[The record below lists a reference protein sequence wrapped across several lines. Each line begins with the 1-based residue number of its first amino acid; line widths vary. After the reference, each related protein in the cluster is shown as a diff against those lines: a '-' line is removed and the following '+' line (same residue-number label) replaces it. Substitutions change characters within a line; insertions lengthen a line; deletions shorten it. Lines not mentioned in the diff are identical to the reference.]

1 MVIRPRRISHSIRRC
16 FGTGRPS
23 YGPPVYPLLYLTCEA
38 SVVERKKMKRILWFA
53 FLVLVLLRINAAAQ
67 VTAIKAGKLIVP
79 ETGAALNNQII
90 LVEGA
95 KIKAVGGDVQI
106 PPGAAVIDLSRS
118 TVLPG
123 LFDCHAH
130 MAFLINQRGR
140 ERGSLFFYDLT
151 HTSAE
156 RAIHAVVNSRHMLEA
171 GFTTI
176 RDIGNDGNY
185 IATDLRRAIE
195 QGLIPGPTI
204 INSGRIIAPFGGQ
217 YQLQPER
224 RTLGEPEYFYAD
236 TRDEMRKAIRENAHF
251 GARVIKI
258 VVDDQRY
265 IYSVE
270 DIKYMIAE
278 AAGAGLKLA
287 AHCVTEQGARNAA
300 EAGVASIEHGFDMSN
315 EALELAKK
323 NNVVLVNTDF
333 TEKAW
338 LAYDMPAEVA
348 RRFHARGVD
357 RLRRA
362 YKIGVTLA
370 FGSDL
375 IFSAPDETR
384 GTWTMSQIE
393 PFIEAGIPPRVILQ
407 AMTTNAA
414 RLLGVEQARG
424 AIKPGQWAD
433 LIATPENPLDNIST
447 LKQVNFV
454 MKNGKV
460 FKPAK

>member
-1 MVIRPRRISHSIRRC
+1 
-16 FGTGRPS
+16 
-23 YGPPVYPLLYLTCEA
+23 
-38 SVVERKKMKRILWFA
+38 MKRILGLA
-53 FLVLVLLRINAAAQ
+53 FVILVLSAISAFAQ
-67 VTAIKAGKLIVP
+67 VTAIKAGKLVMP
-79 ETGAALNNQII
+79 ETGTTLTNQVI
-90 LVEGA
+90 LVEGSR
-95 KIKAVGGDVQI
+95 IKAVGGDVQI
-106 PPGAAVIDLSRS
+106 PAGAKVIDLSKS

-123 LFDCHAH
+123 LFDCHSH
-130 MAFLINQRGR
+130 MAFLIRSKGP

-151 HTSAE
+151 HTNAE
-156 RAIHAVVNSRHMLEA
+156 RAIHGVVNSRDMLTS

-176 RDIGNDGNY
+176 RDVGNDANY
-185 IATDLRRAIE
+185 VSTDLRRAID

-217 YQLQPER
+217 YFLNPER
-224 RTLGEPEYFYAD
+224 RELGAPEYFFAD
-236 TRDEMRKAIRENAHF
+236 TRDEMRKAIRENIHF

-265 IYSVE
+265 IYSVD
-270 DIKYMIAE
+270 DIKFMVAE
-278 AAGAGLKLA
+278 AAAAGLKLA

-300 EAGVASIEHGFDMSN
+300 EAGVTSIEHGFEMSD
-315 EALELAKK
+315 EVLAIAKK
-323 NNVVLVNTDF
+323 NNVVLVSTDF

-338 LAYDMPAEVA
+338 LAYEMPAELA
-348 RRFHARGVD
+348 KQFHARSVD
-357 RLRRA
+357 RLKRA

-375 IFSAPDETR
+375 IFWAPDETR

-393 PFIEAGIPPRVILQ
+393 TFIEAGIPPSAILS

-414 RLLGVEQARG
+414 NLLGVEKNRG
-424 AIKPGQWAD
+424 AIKVGLVAD
-433 LIATPENPLDNIST
+433 IIATPENPLENIST

-460 FKPAK
+460 FKPQQ